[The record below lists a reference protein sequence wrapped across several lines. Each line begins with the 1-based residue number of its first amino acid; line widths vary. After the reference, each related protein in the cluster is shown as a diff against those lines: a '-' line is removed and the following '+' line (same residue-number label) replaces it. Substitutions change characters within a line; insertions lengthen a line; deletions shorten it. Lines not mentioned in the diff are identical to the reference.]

1 MNVRRA
7 LAAWCAAGLMAAAA
21 APALAL
27 YESPRAAPFD
37 YYVLALSW
45 SPAFCASHP
54 ADRAECGLRRGF
66 TVHGLWPQYAG
77 GGGPEHCEGADA
89 LDQETVER
97 VKAAM
102 PDERLIHHEWVVH
115 GTCSGLSPHDYFRTL
130 IQAIGQLAIP
140 PQFDGA
146 APRTLTASQIVAAFA
161 KANPSLTARSIALR
175 CRGSEL
181 EEVRI
186 CLSRD
191 LHPQPCGPDVRTRCR
206 SGALTIGA
214 AQPSAPAPL
223 PR

>member
-1 MNVRRA
+1 MRVLPAAA
-7 LAAWCAAGLMAAAA
+7 LAAAA
-21 APALAL
+21 ATLLLAAVRARALP
-27 YESPRAAPFD
+27 EAAEAGSFD

-89 LDQETVER
+89 LDRETVER
-97 VKAAM
+97 VRAAM

-130 IQAIGQLAIP
+130 IQAIGHLAIP
-140 PQFDGA
+140 AQFDGA
-146 APRTLTASQIVAAFA
+146 APRTMTASQIVAAFA

-175 CRGSEL
+175 CRASEL
-181 EEVRI
+181 EEVHI

-214 AQPSAPAPL
+214 AQ
-223 PR
+223 